1 MSKNAVY
8 KFNREHIKKSDMIG
22 GYGAGEELVK
32 KQLEVDLKEMYFDG
46 IEKIFYQAQDNVTPM
61 VSVLKETFQSLWDDT
76 RTEYSWTLP
85 DYFVT
90 DLRPIETVE
99 LTVNPFGQ
107 MPIKLIAKAI
117 VPSGRNT
124 RLGVSVIHSIDGYV
138 ARELVSRCNY
148 DLDKCLQMLARIDE
162 FLMLNADHQDS
173 KPHAIG
179 GIISHTVVESLANL
193 SDDYLEPYSATE
205 LRKMRELLI
214 DILDYESFPIKPIH
228 DGFGCHPNHDRIM
241 ARHYSNIMADIAG
254 GHLLESIVEEITG
267 KKMQRIVGD
276 LTEEM
281 VRENSFYALS

>member
-1 MSKNAVY
+1 MAKNTVY
-8 KFNREHIKKSDMIG
+8 RFNREHIKKSDMIG

-107 MPIKLIAKAI
+107 MPIKLVAKAI

-138 ARELVSRCNY
+138 ARELVSRCKY
-148 DLDKCLQMLARIDE
+148 DLDKCLLMLVRIDE

-179 GIISHTVVESLANL
+179 GIISYTVVESLANL

-214 DILDYESFPIKPIH
+214 DILNNESFPIKPIH
-228 DGFGCHPNHDRIM
+228 DGFGCHPNYDRIM
-241 ARHYSNIMADIAG
+241 ARHYSNILADIAG

-267 KKMQRIVGD
+267 KKMQRIV
-276 LTEEM
+276 
-281 VRENSFYALS
+281 S

>member
-1 MSKNAVY
+1 MAKNTVY
-8 KFNREHIKKSDMIG
+8 KFSREHIKQSDMIS

-32 KQLEVDLKEMYFDG
+32 KQLKKDLKEMYFDG
-46 IEKIFYQAQDNVTPM
+46 VEKIFYQAQDNVTPM
-61 VSVLKETFQSLWDDT
+61 VSVLKETFQSIWDDT

-99 LTVNPFGQ
+99 ITVNPFGQ

-117 VPSGRNT
+117 VPSSRNT
-124 RLGVSVIHSIDGYV
+124 RLGVSIIHSVDGYV
-138 ARELVSRCNY
+138 ARELVGRCNY
-148 DLDKCLQMLARIDE
+148 DLDKCLSMLVKIDE
-162 FLMLNADHQDS
+162 FLMLNPDHQDS
-173 KPHAIG
+173 KPHALG
-179 GIISHTVVESLANL
+179 GIISHTVIESLAKL
-193 SDDYLEPYSATE
+193 SDDYLETYSATE
-205 LRKMRELLI
+205 LRKMRAHLI
-214 DILDYESFPIKPIH
+214 DVLDNESFPIKPIH
-228 DGFGCHPNHDRIM
+228 DGFGCHPNYDRVM

-254 GHLLESIVEEITG
+254 GHLLESIIEEITG

>member
-32 KQLEVDLKEMYFDG
+32 KQLKVDLKEMYFDG

-76 RTEYSWTLP
+76 RTQYTWTLP

-99 LTVNPFGQ
+99 LTVNPFNQ
-107 MPIKLIAKAI
+107 MPIKVIAKAI
-117 VPSGRNT
+117 VPSSRNT

-138 ARELVSRCNY
+138 ARELVSRCKY
-148 DLDKCLQMLARIDE
+148 DLDKCLLMLVRIDE
-162 FLMLNADHQDS
+162 FLMLNPDHQDS
-173 KPHAIG
+173 KQYAIG
-179 GIISHTVVESLANL
+179 GIISHTVIESLAGL

-205 LRKMRELLI
+205 LRKMRTLLI
-214 DILDYESFPIKPIH
+214 DILDNESFPIKPIH
-228 DGFGCHPNHDRIM
+228 DGFGCHPNYDSVM

>member
-8 KFNREHIKKSDMIG
+8 RFNREHIKKSDMIG

-32 KQLEVDLKEMYFDG
+32 KQLKVDLKEMYFDG
-46 IEKIFYQAQDNVTPM
+46 VEKIFYQAQDNVTPM

>member
-1 MSKNAVY
+1 MSKNTVY
-8 KFNREHIKKSDMIG
+8 KFSREHIKQSDMIS

-32 KQLEVDLKEMYFDG
+32 KQLKKDLKEMYFDG
-46 IEKIFYQAQDNVTPM
+46 VEKIFYQAQDNVTPM
-61 VSVLKETFQSLWDDT
+61 VSVLKETFQSIWDDT
-76 RTEYSWTLP
+76 RTQYSWTLP

-99 LTVNPFGQ
+99 ITVNPFGQ
-107 MPIKLIAKAI
+107 MTIKLVAKAI
-117 VPSGRNT
+117 VPSSRNT
-124 RLGVSVIHSIDGYV
+124 RLGVSIIHSVDGYV

-148 DLDKCLQMLARIDE
+148 DLDKCLSMLVKIDE
-162 FLMLNADHQDS
+162 FLMLNPDHQDS

-179 GIISHTVVESLANL
+179 GIISHTVIESLAKL

-205 LRKMRELLI
+205 LRKMRAHLI
-214 DILDYESFPIKPIH
+214 NVLNNESFPIKPIH
-228 DGFGCHPNHDRIM
+228 DGFGCHPNYDTIM

>member
-32 KQLEVDLKEMYFDG
+32 KQLKVDLKEMYFDG

-76 RTEYSWTLP
+76 RTQYTWTLP

-99 LTVNPFGQ
+99 LTVNPFNQ
-107 MPIKLIAKAI
+107 MPIKVIAKAI
-117 VPSGRNT
+117 VPSSRNT

-138 ARELVSRCNY
+138 ARELVSRCKY
-148 DLDKCLQMLARIDE
+148 DLDKCLLMLVRIDE
-162 FLMLNADHQDS
+162 FLMLNPDHQDS
-173 KPHAIG
+173 KHYAIG
-179 GIISHTVVESLANL
+179 GIISHTVIESLARL

-205 LRKMRELLI
+205 LRKMRALLI
-214 DILDYESFPIKPIH
+214 DILDNESFPIKPIH
-228 DGFGCHPNHDRIM
+228 DGFGCHPNHDAVM
-241 ARHYSNIMADIAG
+241 AKHYSNIMADIAG

>member
-32 KQLEVDLKEMYFDG
+32 KQLKVDLKEMYFDG

-76 RTEYSWTLP
+76 RTQYSWTLP

-90 DLRPIETVE
+90 DLRPMETVE
-99 LTVNPFGQ
+99 ITVNPFGQ
-107 MPIKLIAKAI
+107 MPIKLVAKAI
-117 VPSGRNT
+117 VPSSRNT
-124 RLGVSVIHSIDGYV
+124 RLGVSIIHSVDGYV

-148 DLDKCLQMLARIDE
+148 DLDKCLSMLVKIDE
-162 FLMLNADHQDS
+162 FLMLNPDHQDS

-179 GIISHTVVESLANL
+179 GIISHTVIESLAKL

-205 LRKMRELLI
+205 LRKMRAHLI
-214 DILDYESFPIKPIH
+214 DILDNESFYIKPIH
-228 DGFGCHPNHDRIM
+228 DGFGCHPNYDTIM

-254 GHLLESIVEEITG
+254 GYLLESIVEEITG

>member
-1 MSKNAVY
+1 
-8 KFNREHIKKSDMIG
+8 MIG

-32 KQLEVDLKEMYFDG
+32 KQLKVDLKEMYFDG

-76 RTEYSWTLP
+76 RTQYTWTLP
-85 DYFVT
+85 DYFVA

-107 MPIKLIAKAI
+107 MPITLVAKAI
-117 VPSGRNT
+117 VPSSRNT

-138 ARELVSRCNY
+138 ARELVSRCKYN
-148 DLDKCLQMLARIDE
+148 LDKCLSMLVRIDE
-162 FLMLNADHQDS
+162 FLMLNPDHQDS
-173 KPHAIG
+173 KQHAIG
-179 GIISHTVVESLANL
+179 GIISHTVIESLAKL

-205 LRKMRELLI
+205 LRKMRALLI
-214 DILDYESFPIKPIH
+214 DILNNESFPIKPIH
-228 DGFGCHPNHDRIM
+228 DGFGCHPNNDTVM
-241 ARHYSNIMADIAG
+241 AKHYSNIMADIAG
-254 GHLLESIVEEITG
+254 GYLLESIVEEITG

>member
-76 RTEYSWTLP
+76 RTQYTWTLP
-85 DYFVT
+85 DYFVA

-107 MPIKLIAKAI
+107 MPITLVAKAI
-117 VPSGRNT
+117 VPSSRNT
-124 RLGVSVIHSIDGYV
+124 RLGVSIIHSIDGYV
-138 ARELVSRCNY
+138 ARELVSRCKYN
-148 DLDKCLQMLARIDE
+148 LDKCLSMLVKIDE
-162 FLMLNADHQDS
+162 FLMLNPDHQDS
-173 KPHAIG
+173 KQHAIG
-179 GIISHTVVESLANL
+179 GIISHTVIESLAKL

-205 LRKMRELLI
+205 LRKMRALLI
-214 DILDYESFPIKPIH
+214 DILNNESFPIKPIH
-228 DGFGCHPNHDRIM
+228 DGFGCHPNNDTVM

>member
-8 KFNREHIKKSDMIG
+8 RFNREHIKKSDMIG

-32 KQLEVDLKEMYFDG
+32 KQLKVDLKEMYFDG
-46 IEKIFYQAQDNVTPM
+46 VEKIFYQAQDNVTPM

-76 RTEYSWTLP
+76 RTQYSWTLP

-90 DLRPIETVE
+90 DLRPMETVE
-99 LTVNPFGQ
+99 ITVNPFGQ
-107 MPIKLIAKAI
+107 MPIKLVAKAI
-117 VPSGRNT
+117 VPSSRNT
-124 RLGVSVIHSIDGYV
+124 RLGVSIIHSVDGYV
-138 ARELVSRCNY
+138 ARELVSRCKYN
-148 DLDKCLQMLARIDE
+148 LDKCLSMLVKIDE
-162 FLMLNADHQDS
+162 FLMLNPDHQDS

-179 GIISHTVVESLANL
+179 GIISHTVIESLAKL

-205 LRKMRELLI
+205 LRKMRAHLI
-214 DILDYESFPIKPIH
+214 DILNNESFPIKPIH
-228 DGFGCHPNHDRIM
+228 DGFGCHPNYDTIM